1 MKRLYTKTSKKGSPL
16 NYFYM
21 NDNDYPFKYFSDITV
36 EEETKNNIE
45 FMSLRQPLFLHKNR
59 NFKNKDIIY
68 FPQPNTYGVSQR
80 FKSIFE
86 KKLKAVFI
94 QTIFPEYYLMIVN
107 NVIDNVNKEMSIIEY
122 YDKERRA
129 TYNRLISKIILDEN
143 IVKDELLFSIPE
155 EPLKT
160 LCTEKFI
167 KMCEHYKIKNVVFDD
182 FKC

>member
-1 MKRLYTKTSKKGSPL
+1 MKILYIKTSKKGSPL

-21 NDNDYPFKYFSDITV
+21 NDDDYPFKYFSDITV

-86 KKLKAVFI
+86 KNLKL
-94 QTIFPEYYLMIVN
+94 YLYKLFFLN
-107 NVIDNVNKEMSIIEY
+107 
-122 YDKERRA
+122 
-129 TYNRLISKIILDEN
+129 IIL
-143 IVKDELLFSIPE
+143 
-155 EPLKT
+155 
-160 LCTEKFI
+160 
-167 KMCEHYKIKNVVFDD
+167 
-182 FKC
+182 

>member
-36 EEETKNNIE
+36 EEDTKNNIE

-68 FPQPNTYGVSQR
+68 FLQPNTYGVSQR

-94 QTIFPEYYLMIVN
+94 QTIFPEYY
-107 NVIDNVNKEMSIIEY
+107 
-122 YDKERRA
+122 DKERRV
-129 TYNRLISKIILDEN
+129 TYNRSISKIILDEN
-143 IVKDELLFSIPE
+143 IVKDELLFNIPE

-160 LCTEKFI
+160 LCTEEFI
-167 KMCEHYKIKNVVFDD
+167 KICEQYKIKNIVFED
-182 FKC
+182 F